1 MGVGGINQP
10 LPEFGLINTTTMNG
24 NVNFNININGSGT
37 TTTDLIQDHNLLK
50 LQKHNISCWRSQKKP
65 LSWSVVCGIL
75 LFAVGLISLFTGHV
89 VSDLEYYSQRL
100 IKPHLITKW
109 VILSFSL

>member
-24 NVNFNININGSGT
+24 NVNVNININGNGT
-37 TTTDLIQDHNLLK
+37 LSDLKDQNLMK
-50 LQKHNISCWRSQKKP
+50 LQKHNISSWRSQR
-65 LSWSVVCGIL
+65 SIICGIL
-75 LFAVGLISLFTGHV
+75 LFGLGLISLFTGHV
-89 VSDLEYYSQRL
+89 VSDLEYYSYQL

-109 VILSFSL
+109 VILSLFV